1 MNKFVVG
8 MVTGGAL
15 LMAGAEYMMMNKTA
29 RRKMMTKG
37 KKIVDKAESALEDLS
52 AEMFWC
58 RRLPLWKP
66 SLYINKFVRKNN
78 ADFSMK
84 YFLFMVKYTYKFEQ

>member
-52 AEMFWC
+52 AEMF
-58 RRLPLWKP
+58 
-66 SLYINKFVRKNN
+66 
-78 ADFSMK
+78 
-84 YFLFMVKYTYKFEQ
+84 